1 MAQPLAAT
9 IACCHRKAMKVL
21 ALNCG
26 SSSIKA
32 ALIDTARQLRVL
44 DVRVQNLG
52 KPDAILRVGDHSE
65 ALGQHGSQAE
75 ALQRIF
81 ATVREH
87 CTAVHAIGAIAH
99 RVVHGGTEFGEP
111 TLLDDTTVDKLQQL
125 AALAPLHNPPAM
137 AAVAAA
143 RLAFPDVPQVAVFD
157 TAFHAT
163 LPRRSREYALPVD
176 LTCRLGL
183 RRFGFHGISHAH
195 VAAVAADYMQVPT
208 VAQRVI
214 SCHLGNGASI
224 TAIEYGRSVETS
236 MGMTPL
242 EGLVMGTRAG
252 DIDPGVLL
260 QLLESGEFDRTSL
273 GRLLNEASG
282 LKGLTGTEDMSD
294 IERRAADGDEG
305 CRLAIAVFAH
315 RARKYIGAYA
325 ATMGGVEAIA
335 FTGGIG
341 ENSPLIRHRIAQR
354 LDFLGAVI
362 DEDRNR
368 DAHLSESTPV
378 IDIATERSRV
388 RILVVR
394 ADEEAAM
401 ANAVAGLL
409 QADASAKKTF
419 TLPVAISARHA
430 HLSQKTIDVVFGAG
444 QALTLARPL
453 SQPGQF
459 AARETVTLIGPRGQL
474 EQVRVLGPPRAVDQ
488 VEISRSDEFILGI
501 DAPVRLSGDTAN
513 TPGIIVAGPAG
524 RVALQSGVICA
535 HRHIHMHPDDAV
547 RLQLKDR
554 DRVEVRIDSA
564 GRSLTFGDVIVR
576 VSTEFRLEM
585 HIDVDEANAAGLD
598 PGASGEVLL
607 PTSAIAH
614 ATAR

>member
-1 MAQPLAAT
+1 MQ
-9 IACCHRKAMKVL
+9 VL

-32 ALIDTARQLRVL
+32 ALIDTDRQLRLL

-52 KPDAILRVGDHSE
+52 KPDCVLRIGEHSE
-65 ALGQHGSQAE
+65 ALGQDRSPGE
-75 ALQRIF
+75 ALDRVF
-81 ATVREH
+81 SAVRAH
-87 CTAVHAIGAIAH
+87 CAQANAVEVIAH
-99 RVVHGGTEFGEP
+99 RVVHGGAEFAEP
-111 TLLDDTTVDKLQQL
+111 TLLTDDTVDKLQRL
-125 AALAPLHNPPAM
+125 AVLAPLHNPPAM

-143 RLAFPDVPQVAVFD
+143 RLAFPDLPQVAVFD

-163 LPRRSREYALPVD
+163 LPRRSREYALPVE
-176 LTCRLGL
+176 LTQRLGL

-195 VAAVAADYMQVPT
+195 VAAVAASYMQVQA

-252 DIDPGVLL
+252 DIDAGVLL
-260 QLLESGEFDRTSL
+260 HLLETGECDRERL
-273 GRLLNEASG
+273 GRLLNQASG
-282 LKGLTGTEDMSD
+282 LKGLTGTEDMAD
-294 IERRAADGDEG
+294 IERRAAEGDEG

-325 ATMGGVEAIA
+325 ATMGGVDAIA

-341 ENSPLIRHRIAQR
+341 EHSPLIRHRIAQR

-368 DAHLSESTPV
+368 DARVTAATPV
-378 IDIATERSRV
+378 IDIATDRSRV

-401 ANAVAGLL
+401 ASAAADLL
-409 QADASAKKTF
+409 RVDASAPRRF

-430 HLSQKTIDVVFGAG
+430 HLSQKTIDAVFGAG
-444 QALTLARPL
+444 HALEVAKPL

-474 EQVRVLGPPRAVDQ
+474 EHVRVLGPPRPVDQ

-513 TPGIIVAGPAG
+513 TPGIIIVGPAG
-524 RVALQSGVICA
+524 RVTLQSGVICA
-535 HRHIHMHPDDAV
+535 HRHIHMHPDDAARFKVQDHDSVAV
-547 RLQLKDR
+547 R
-554 DRVEVRIDSA
+554 VDSN
-564 GRSLTFGDVIVR
+564 GRNLTFGDVIVR
-576 VSTEFRLEM
+576 VSKAFRLEM

-607 PTSAIAH
+607 PTSAVAH
-614 ATAR
+614 ATTR

>member
-1 MAQPLAAT
+1 MQ
-9 IACCHRKAMKVL
+9 VL

-32 ALIDTARQLRVL
+32 ALIDTDTQYRLL
-44 DVRVQNLG
+44 DVHVQNLG
-52 KPDAILRVGDHSE
+52 KPDCVLRCGDRSE
-65 ALGQHGSQAE
+65 ALGQHGSPGDALERVFAVVRGHCAE
-75 ALQRIF
+75 A
-81 ATVREH
+81 H
-87 CTAVHAIGAIAH
+87 AVEAIAH
-99 RVVHGGTEFGEP
+99 RVVHGGPEFGEP
-111 TLLDDTTVDKLQQL
+111 ALLDDATVDKLQRL
-125 AALAPLHNPPAM
+125 ATLAPLHNPPAL
-137 AAVAAA
+137 AAVARA
-143 RLAFPDVPQVAVFD
+143 RLAFPDLPQVAVFD

-163 LPRRSREYALPVD
+163 LPRRSREYALPVE
-176 LTCRLGL
+176 LSQRLGL

-195 VAAVAADYMQVPT
+195 VAAVAADYMQVQP

-252 DIDPGVLL
+252 DIDAGVLL
-260 QLLESGEFDRTSL
+260 HLLEAGECDRESL
-273 GRLLNEASG
+273 AHLLNQASG
-282 LKGLTGTEDMSD
+282 LKGLTGTEDMAD
-294 IERRAADGDEG
+294 IERRAAEGDEG

-325 ATMGGVEAIA
+325 ATMGGVEVIA

-341 ENSPLIRHRIAQR
+341 EHSPLIRHRIAQR

-368 DAHLSESTPV
+368 DALPGVTTPV
-378 IDIATERSRV
+378 IDIATDRSRV
-388 RILVVR
+388 RILVIR
-394 ADEEAAM
+394 ADEEAAL
-401 ANAVAGLL
+401 ANAAAGLL
-409 QADASAKKTF
+409 QADAGAKRTF
-419 TLPVAISARHA
+419 TLPVAVSARHA
-430 HLSQKTIDVVFGAG
+430 HLSQQTIDAVFGAG
-444 QALTLARPL
+444 HALEVAKPL

-474 EQVRVLGPPRAVDQ
+474 EHVRVLGPPRAADQ

-501 DAPVRLSGDTAN
+501 DAPVRLSGETAN
-513 TPGIIVAGPAG
+513 TPGIIVVGPAG
-524 RVALQSGVICA
+524 RIALQSGVICA
-535 HRHIHMHPDDAV
+535 HRHIHMHPDDAA
-547 RLQLKDR
+547 RLKLKDH
-554 DRVEVRIDSA
+554 DSVAVRVDSG

-585 HIDVDEANAAGLD
+585 HIDVDEANAAGIN

-607 PTSAIAH
+607 PTGAIAH

>member
-1 MAQPLAAT
+1 
-9 IACCHRKAMKVL
+9 MKVL
-21 ALNCG
+21 ALNSG

-32 ALIDTARQLRVL
+32 ALVDTERQHRLL
-44 DVRVQNLG
+44 DVRVLNLG
-52 KPDAILRVGDHSE
+52 KQDCVLRLGERSE
-65 ALGQHGSQAE
+65 ALGHQISPLE
-75 ALQRIF
+75 ALQRVF
-81 ATVREH
+81 AAVREH
-87 CTAVHAIGAIAH
+87 CAQANELQAIAH
-99 RVVHGGTEFGEP
+99 RIVHGGTEFGEP
-111 TLLDDTTVDKLQQL
+111 TLLDDATVDKLQQV
-125 AALAPLHNPPAM
+125 AALAPLHNPQAL

-143 RLAFPDVPQVAVFD
+143 RRAFPDLPQVAVFD

-163 LPRRSREYALPVD
+163 LPRRSREYALP
-176 LTCRLGL
+176 LELAQRLGL

-195 VAAVAADYMQVPT
+195 VAAVAADYMQVQP
-208 VAQRVI
+208 VSQRVI

-260 QLLESGEFDRTSL
+260 HLLESGEYDRERL
-273 GRLLNEASG
+273 GQLLNQDSG
-282 LKGLTGTEDMSD
+282 LKGLTGTEDMAE
-294 IERRAADGDEG
+294 IERRAAEGDEG

-325 ATMGGVEAIA
+325 ATMGGVEVIA

-341 ENSPLIRHRIAQR
+341 EHSPLIRHRIAQR

-368 DAHLSESTPV
+368 DASPSAKAPV
-378 IDIATERSRV
+378 IDIATDRSRV

-394 ADEEAAM
+394 ADEESAM
-401 ANAVAGLL
+401 AKAAASLL
-409 QADASAKKTF
+409 QSGSQAARTF

-430 HLSQKTIDVVFGAG
+430 HLSRPTIDAVFGAG
-444 QALTLARPL
+444 HELQVARPL

-459 AARETVTLIGPRGQL
+459 AAQETVTLIGPRGQL
-474 EQVRVLGPPRAVDQ
+474 EKVRVLGPPRAVDQ
-488 VEISRSDEFILGI
+488 VEISRSDEFVLGV

-513 TPGIIVAGPAG
+513 TPGIIVVGPAG
-524 RVALQSGVICA
+524 RVALPSGVICA
-535 HRHIHMHPDDAV
+535 HRHIHMHPHDAE
-547 RLQLKDR
+547 RLHLEDH
-554 DRVEVRIDSA
+554 DSVEVRVDSN

-576 VSTEFRLEM
+576 VSPAFRLEM

-607 PTSAIAH
+607 PTSAVAH
-614 ATAR
+614 ATTR

>member
-1 MAQPLAAT
+1 
-9 IACCHRKAMKVL
+9 MKVL

-32 ALIDTARQLRVL
+32 ALVDTARQLRVL

-52 KPDAILRVGDHSE
+52 KPEATLCVGDHSE
-65 ALGQHGSQAE
+65 PLGQHGSHAE
-75 ALQRIF
+75 ALQRVF
-81 ATVREH
+81 DAVRRH
-87 CTAVHAIGAIAH
+87 CTESHAIEAIAH
-99 RVVHGGTEFGEP
+99 RVVHGGAEFGEP
-111 TLLDDTTVDKLQQL
+111 TLLDDTKVEKLRQL

-143 RLAFPDVPQVAVFD
+143 RLAFPDLPQVAVFD

-176 LTCRLGL
+176 LTRRLGL

-195 VAAVAADYMQVPT
+195 VAAVAAGYMQVPAT
-208 VAQRVI
+208 AQRVI

-260 QLLESGEFDRTSL
+260 QLLESGEFDRTTL

-282 LKGLTGTEDMSD
+282 LKGLTGTEDMAE
-294 IERRAADGDEG
+294 IERRAAEGDEG

-362 DEDRNR
+362 DEDCNR
-368 DAHLSESTPV
+368 DARVSTARPV
-378 IDIATERSRV
+378 IDIATEHSRV

-409 QADASAKKTF
+409 QADSSKQTF

-430 HLSQKTIDVVFGAG
+430 HLSQRTIDVVFGTG
-444 QALTLARPL
+444 HALNVTRLL

-459 AARETVTLIGPRGQL
+459 SAQETVTLIGPRGQI

-488 VEISRSDEFILGI
+488 IEISRSDEFILGI
-501 DAPVRLSGDTAN
+501 DAPVRLSGDTAH

-547 RLQLKDR
+547 RLRLKDR
-554 DRVEVRIDSA
+554 DSVAVRIDSV
-564 GRSLTFGDVIVR
+564 GRSLTFGAVIVR

-607 PTSAIAH
+607 PTNAVAH